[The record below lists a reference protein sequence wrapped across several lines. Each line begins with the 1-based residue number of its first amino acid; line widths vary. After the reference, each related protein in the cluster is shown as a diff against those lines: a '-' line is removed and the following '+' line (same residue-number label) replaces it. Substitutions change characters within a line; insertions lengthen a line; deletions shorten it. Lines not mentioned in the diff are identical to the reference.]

1 MLRIKNRIEWR
12 SHIDDSGQL
21 VTSSPE
27 VCRVIQKSRLSSLKG
42 GMANSSCSA
51 RMTNSPCV
59 KPSFKPNPN
68 AHSTC
73 SQEQVFTHPI

>member
-27 VCRVIQKSRLSSLKG
+27 VCRVIQK
-42 GMANSSCSA
+42 
-51 RMTNSPCV
+51 V
-59 KPSFKPNPN
+59 KTLV
-68 AHSTC
+68 A
-73 SQEQVFTHPI
+73 